1 MKTSSPILNV
11 KEIELLYE
19 INQQN
24 IPELGS
30 LDSADHL
37 ESLMKISL
45 KTIVLKYENKIIGF
59 CLLFNEGSSYDSPNY
74 KYFNN
79 KYDKFIYVDRVVVA
93 SDFTAKG
100 GGTLMYQDVFN
111 FAKKNKLT
119 VCCEVN
125 EEPVNEVSLK
135 FHKKLDFIKVDEK
148 VYAKK
153 KVAFLEKPPI
163 KS

>member
-45 KTIVLKYENKIIGF
+45 KTIVL
-59 CLLFNEGSSYDSPNY
+59 

-135 FHKKLDFIKVDEK
+135 FHKKLGFIKVSEK

-163 KS
+163 NIE